1 MTSFVFLYELSMEI
15 YLGLQNTRNTPL
27 PYSVRLEDGG
37 LSATHSSAKRAEST
51 RHVNSSSL
59 PNLKRRY
66 IPSLYDNQDKQLARK
81 VKEFLKKPPLN
92 SQEYFEML
100 WIRRQS
106 EYFSDNEEVG
116 LLAIKSAP
124 TSADELSKKLRHLR
138 PEKRTIQSM
147 ILPPIRDG
155 CTNNYHN
162 KYSSKTAPLVDP
174 SMNLIDQLKYCRY
187 IRHKPVRHQAWENRG
202 QENKMSLSEVV

>member
-1 MTSFVFLYELSMEI
+1 MFLYELSMEI
-15 YLGLQNTRNTPL
+15 YLGLQNNRNTSL
-27 PYSVRLEDGG
+27 PYNVHLEDGS
-37 LSATHSSAKRAEST
+37 LSATHPSAKRAEST
-51 RHVNSSSL
+51 RLVNSSSL

-81 VKEFLKKPPLN
+81 VKEFLKKPPFN
-92 SQEYFEML
+92 SQEYFEMV

-106 EYFSDNEEVG
+106 EHFRDNKGVS
-116 LLAIKSAP
+116 LRSTKSAP
-124 TSADELSKKLRHLR
+124 TSADELSRKLRHLR

-155 CTNNYHN
+155 CTNNYHT

-174 SMNLIDQLKYCRY
+174 SLNITDQLKYCRY
-187 IRHKPVRHQAWENRG
+187 IRHKPVRHRAWEDRG
-202 QENKMSLSEVV
+202 QES

>member
-1 MTSFVFLYELSMEI
+1 MFLYELSMEI
-15 YLGLQNTRNTPL
+15 YLGLQNTRSTPL
-27 PYSVRLEDGG
+27 PHSVRREDGS
-37 LSATHSSAKRAEST
+37 LSATHSSAKRAVST

-59 PNLKRRY
+59 PNLKCRY

-81 VKEFLKKPPLN
+81 VKEFLKKPPFN

-106 EYFSDNEEVG
+106 EHFPDNKEVS
-116 LLAIKSAP
+116 LRAFKSVP
-124 TSADELSKKLRHLR
+124 TSADELSRKLRHLR

-174 SMNLIDQLKYCRY
+174 SMDLIDQLKYCRY
-187 IRHKPVRHQAWENRG
+187 IRNKPARHHAWEDRG
-202 QENKMSLSEVV
+202 QENMSLFEAV